1 MGIFNC
7 PVVNARL
14 TSKFG
19 WRDIGRGK
27 EWHQGVDLASP
38 IAGFKV
44 PVFASAGGEVV
55 WSAPL
60 STYGNSVRIVH
71 TVNGKTYETNYAHL
85 DKIMVK
91 SGQRVKQGEQLGVMG
106 NSGGSF
112 GVHLHFEIHNGR
124 YAPGQPNAIDPM
136 KWIELNTCKPLTNN
150 STSISPSQPSSDY
163 SKKIGYNIANCADAF
178 RIHTDAFKSK
188 TDAQKAQ
195 KDFVAKGYLKYAEVF
210 GNDKDGYRLQS
221 GKYTCQKD
229 AEVASKKMLDAKI
242 IGYASIIGSKS

>member
-38 IAGFKV
+38 TAGLKV
-44 PVFASAGGEVV
+44 PVYASAGGEVV
-55 WSAPL
+55 WAAPL
-60 STYGNSVRIVH
+60 SSYGNSVRIIH
-71 TVNGKTYETNYAHL
+71 IVNGKTYETNYAHL
-85 DKIMVK
+85 DKITVK
-91 SGQRVKQGEQLGVMG
+91 KGQRVKQGEQIGIMG
-106 NSGGSF
+106 NTGGSF

-124 YAPGQPNAIDPM
+124 YAPSQPNAIDPM
-136 KWIELNTCKPLTNN
+136 KWIELITCKPLSNNSISTSPTKPSTNN
-150 STSISPSQPSSDY
+150 
-163 SKKIGYNIANCADAF
+163 KIGYKIDSNAKAF

-188 TDAQKAQ
+188 SAAQKAQ
-195 KDFVAKGYLKYAEVF
+195 KDFVTKGYLKYAEVF

-221 GKYTCQKD
+221 GKYLSQKD
-229 AEVASKKMLDAKI
+229 AEAAGKKMLDIKV

>member
-14 TSKFG
+14 TSPFG
-19 WRDIGRGK
+19 MRNIGRGW
-27 EWHQGVDLASP
+27 ERHQGVDLASP

-44 PVFASAGGEVV
+44 PVYASAGGEVV

-85 DKIMVK
+85 DKITVK
-91 SGQRVKQGEQLGVMG
+91 NGQRVKQGEQIGIMG
-106 NSGGSF
+106 NNGGSF

-124 YAPGQPNAIDPM
+124 YASGQPNAIDPM
-136 KWIELNTCKPLTNN
+136 TWIELNTCKPLTNN
-150 STSISPSQPSSDY
+150 NTSTSNTQPSTEG
-163 SKKIGYNIANCADAF
+163 SKKIGYKIVNGANAF
-178 RIHTDAFKSK
+178 RIHTDAFTSK
-188 TDAQKAQ
+188 ANAEKAQ
-195 KDFVAKGYLKYAEVF
+195 KDFVSKGYLKYAEVF

-221 GKYTCQKD
+221 GKYTSQKD
-229 AEVASKKMLDAKI
+229 AESASKKMLNAKI
-242 IGYASIIGSKS
+242 IRYASIIGSNC